1 MVHKENVTE
10 TRTFSSVK
18 NKDLNITG
26 GKFQSRSCNIFSK
39 VAEVGLLNH

>member
-10 TRTFSSVK
+10 ARTFSSVK

-26 GKFQSRSCNIFSK
+26 GKFRSRAVISLVKWLRWGC
-39 VAEVGLLNH
+39 